1 LSSLPGPV
9 KGVWGFF
16 LTRTVGEQERR
27 TMARRDQNTF
37 IKRQKEIERV
47 RKAKE
52 KMDRRHGKKKLEEL
66 EATPAPVESTEE
78 SDGEG
83 GIDADTAPEAAPL
96 GE

>member
-1 LSSLPGPV
+1 
-9 KGVWGFF
+9 
-16 LTRTVGEQERR
+16 
-27 TMARRDQNTF
+27 MARRDQNTF

-52 KMDRRHGKKKLEEL
+52 KMDRRHGKKNKLEEL
-66 EATPAPVESTEE
+66 EATPPPLEATGE

-83 GIDADTAPEAAPL
+83 ETDAETAPESAPL

>member
-1 LSSLPGPV
+1 
-9 KGVWGFF
+9 
-16 LTRTVGEQERR
+16 LTGTVGEQERR

-52 KMDRRHGKKKLEEL
+52 KMDRRQGKKNKAEEL
-66 EATPAPVESTEE
+66 EASPAPVESTEE
-78 SDGEG
+78 ADGEG
-83 GIDADTAPEAAPL
+83 GTDAATETAPETAPL